1 MVLAAAEQIIEGI
14 EVKDAEV
21 VVKALIRAQYMLE
34 GRMRGLQDL
43 VMRQQSL
50 IDVLELKVENT
61 NRWLY
66 WVHEKSPWPT
76 GLSKKR
82 CRELTEG

>member
-1 MVLAAAEQIIEGI
+1 MVLAAAEQIIEG
-14 EVKDAEV
+14 EVRDVEGLV
-21 VVKALIRAQYMLE
+21 RAQWIRE

-50 IDVLELKVENT
+50 IDVLERKAEDT

-76 GLSKKR
+76 SLSKRR
-82 CRELTEG
+82 CKQLTEEG

>member
-1 MVLAAAEQIIEGI
+1 MVLAAAEQIIEG
-14 EVKDAEV
+14 EVRDVEGL
-21 VVKALIRAQYMLE
+21 VKAQWMLE

-82 CRELTEG
+82 CKQLTEGGDGDV